1 MYLSEGKRKKS
12 SIKLITPYWKQ
23 IVLLST
29 LGWIVVWFNRLALT
43 PIYPQLSIFFN
54 DASDAQIGAISSF
67 YFLGY
72 VLMQI
77 PSGILVDKFG
87 KKTVLIPGFAL
98 FGLGTFLLAISN
110 SLEMIN
116 NVEEN
121 MYAKKT

>member
-98 FGLGTFLLAISN
+98 FGLGTFLLPISN

-121 MYAKKT
+121 MYGKKT